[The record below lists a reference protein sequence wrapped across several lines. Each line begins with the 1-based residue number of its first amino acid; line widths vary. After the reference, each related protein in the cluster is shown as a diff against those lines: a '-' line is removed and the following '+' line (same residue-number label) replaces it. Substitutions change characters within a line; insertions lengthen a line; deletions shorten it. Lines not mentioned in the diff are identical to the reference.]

1 MSAKK
6 YNPELRTEAVRMIR
20 DQKLTHREVSQKL
33 GIPLGTIGSWM
44 RIEEERSKVGPGELT
59 PSELRRELAEV
70 KKELKEA
77 KIDNEILKKAAAY
90 FAKGSLQSTRS

>member
-1 MSAKK
+1 MSFKR
-6 YNPELRTEAVRMIR
+6 YNPELRAEAVRMIR

-33 GIPLGTIGSWM
+33 DIPLGTIGSWM
-44 RIEEERSKVGPGELT
+44 RIEEERSQVGPGEQT
-59 PSELRRELAEV
+59 PSELRRELTELR
-70 KKELKEA
+70 KELRDT